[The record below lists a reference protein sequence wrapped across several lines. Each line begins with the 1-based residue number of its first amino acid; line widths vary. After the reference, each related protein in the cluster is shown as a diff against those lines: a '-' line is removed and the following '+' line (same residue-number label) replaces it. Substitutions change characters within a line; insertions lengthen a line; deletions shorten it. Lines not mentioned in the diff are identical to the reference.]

1 MKVRKIVKVSRSHG
15 GDCDCR
21 CDRGQERDSQDFKI
35 ISSVGSGFS
44 YFQVVRGVLQI
55 IGLFPR
61 CGVQGEINLHFDTY
75 SLVRL
80 LLPRSTSIIV
90 DCPYAID
97 NRSKLTVSSSSSLPL
112 LSH

>member
-35 ISSVGSGFS
+35 ISAVGSGFA
-44 YFQVVRGVLQI
+44 YFRVVRGVLQI
-55 IGLFPR
+55 IG
-61 CGVQGEINLHFDTY
+61 CGVQGKINLHFDTY

-80 LLPRSTSIIV
+80 LLVGCRQFILGWVFFGIV
-90 DCPYAID
+90 S
-97 NRSKLTVSSSSSLPL
+97 RRLMLR
-112 LSH
+112 